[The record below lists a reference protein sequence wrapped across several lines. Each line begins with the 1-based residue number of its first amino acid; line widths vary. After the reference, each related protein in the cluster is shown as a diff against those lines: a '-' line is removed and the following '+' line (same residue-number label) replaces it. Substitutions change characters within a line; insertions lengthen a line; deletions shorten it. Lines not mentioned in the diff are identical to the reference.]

1 MEAVMGLFGKGNDD
15 DGDHVRFQMKEKLF
29 SLGDDYWIEDHDGH
43 RAYKVDGTAFRVR
56 DTWHLRDEEGREVA
70 SIHEKL
76 LTVRDTM
83 VIEFGGKTATLKK
96 ALIGIRERYV
106 VEVEGGDEFK
116 VHGNV
121 VDHEYEIEHDDHT
134 IAHVSKKWF
143 KFRDTYGVEVRAPQ
157 YTALILAITV
167 AVDAI
172 SHDLPG

>member
-1 MEAVMGLFGKGNDD
+1 MGLFGKGNDSD
-15 DGDHVRFQMKEKLF
+15 NEHVRFQMKEKLF

-43 RAYKVDGTAFRVR
+43 KAYKVDGKALRIR
-56 DTWHLRDEEGREVA
+56 DTWHLRDAEGREVA
-70 SIHEKL
+70 SIHEKM

-83 VIEFGGKTATLKK
+83 VIEYAGKTATLKK

-116 VHGNV
+116 AHGNI
-121 VDHEYEIEHDDHT
+121 VDHEYEIEHDDRT

-143 KFRDTYGVEVRAPQ
+143 RMRDTYGVEIREPQ

-167 AVDAI
+167 AVDAM